1 MTKKYI
7 PLVLALLF
15 CLCFCK
21 KNKTTEPD
29 EEANPFD
36 KQALLQN
43 MADNV
48 ILPNYV
54 AFSTSLDSLILNY
67 NSFKTNASLI
77 DFQTVKQNLTLNLFK
92 TEHFC
97 SGCNVPLC
105 YNCCSK

>member
-54 AFSTSLDSLILNY
+54 AFSTSLDSLINTLGTNY
-67 NSFKTNASLI
+67 NNITLSSINQVIDYIANIYSMQSIKASL
-77 DFQTVKQNLTLNLFK
+77 
-92 TEHFC
+92 
-97 SGCNVPLC
+97 
-105 YNCCSK
+105 